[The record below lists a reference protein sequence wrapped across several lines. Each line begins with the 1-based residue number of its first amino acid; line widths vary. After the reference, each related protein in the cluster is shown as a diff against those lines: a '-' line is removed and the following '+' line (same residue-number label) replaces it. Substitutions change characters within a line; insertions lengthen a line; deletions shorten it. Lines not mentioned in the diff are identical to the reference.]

1 MTSLMLV
8 FIAYAALIAWIASH
22 TENPASGSV

>member
-8 FIAYAALIAWIASH
+8 FIAYGLLVVWIASH
-22 TENPASGSV
+22 TESPISGS